1 MGNYVKAI
9 QQLYVAY
16 YNRPGDPAGLEY
28 WNGSVDARGG
38 SLTEI
43 SAAFASSQE
52 YKDAYGGKDNRTV
65 VNTVYQNLFGR
76 DGEKAGVDYW
86 AGLLDS
92 KAISVDGVVTA
103 IAGGAR
109 DADLVAFDNKVKF
122 ATAFT
127 EALNVHPEKAAYN
140 GPDALSFAKQLTS
153 GITTDASLATAVA
166 GMDASTAA
174 FVAASKAPITFTLST
189 NADAGVAFKGGGG
202 NDIYNATGA
211 TFSAGDSLHG
221 GGGHNT
227 LVILDTG
234 SALGAGLPA
243 QAKVENIQ
251 EITLSTKGSVG
262 GANAYDMS
270 GFTGLEQVSIT
281 ATGGVNLKVGDGAR
295 TVSVDG
301 NTAAATL
308 TGKDLTT
315 VSLAHTSQ
323 AATINNSTA
332 DHELTL
338 RLQEVRSAATV
349 TDATAKTVNLQA
361 IFQNGGNGS
370 DINLAAANAST
381 LNIDNNSTLN
391 LTTTA
396 LAAADKLAT
405 MTLKGA
411 GAFSADLSGIAPLS
425 TVDASLSSGA
435 NTMKIAGISGLLVKG
450 GAGADDITLTGL
462 LSGNAIVQL
471 GAGNDRY
478 DFSQA
483 AQSGAQVDAGL
494 GIDTIVINDAALL
507 ATPGPVVYSHFETL
521 DFSSGK
527 GLYDLA
533 RVGDVTTLHTHAR
546 LRADVEFTNGRA
558 DSKIEMVSQDI
569 NLDQAGKTVEPLTL
583 GFNIKFGLQDASGA
597 NDKLTISMT
606 STDSRAD
613 GRINGF
619 VEASTVE
626 ANGIENITIHSTA
639 NKVEA
644 DNPATTVNEGRTASD
659 YVNGITNLKA
669 EGVKVVSVT
678 GDASTDLH
686 LLYSTT
692 VSTFDASKST
702 GDVSLDGWVNNS
714 AGAKASLTFLGG
726 KGDDYYISSD
736 HGAVFQGNA
745 GADTVQLYRYEN
757 NKDIIKFNAASD
769 SFITF
774 ATADKKEVLAFDTI
788 YDFQVGVDKIDL
800 SGLHLA
806 AGANRDAFAVI
817 KLASNTTHILQS
829 TLKDGVGAFNDGVAN
844 RSIAFAMY
852 GVDDGFMLVDTN
864 GDGNYTGG
872 TDLLFSMYGDTAIP
886 VISDFIF

>member
-16 YNRPGDPAGLEY
+16 YNRPGDPAGLEF
-28 WNGSVDARGG
+28 WNGVVEAQGG
-38 SLTEI
+38 SLTAVA
-43 SAAFASSQE
+43 AAFASSPE
-52 YKDAYGGKDNRTV
+52 YVATYGGKDNRTV

-76 DGEKAGVDYW
+76 DGEKAGVDFW
-86 AGLLDS
+86 TGVLDS
-92 KAISVDGVVTA
+92 KAISVDGVVTT
-103 IAGGAR
+103 IAGGAQGS
-109 DADLVAFDNKVKF
+109 DLVAFDNKVKF

-127 EALNVHPEKAAYN
+127 EALNVHPEKAAYS
-140 GPDALSFAKQLTS
+140 GAEALSFAKSLTS

-174 FVAASKAPITFTLST
+174 FVAASKAPITFTLSA
-189 NADAGVAFKGGGG
+189 NADTGVAFKGGGG

-221 GGGHNT
+221 GGGFNT
-227 LVILDTG
+227 LAIEDNG
-234 SALGAGLPA
+234 AALGAGVPA

-251 EITLSTKGSVG
+251 KVIMYSKGSVG

-270 GFTGLEQVSIT
+270 GFTGLQQVSIT
-281 ATGGVNLKVGDGAR
+281 ATGGVNLKVGDGAH
-295 TVSVDG
+295 TVSVAN

-308 TGKDLTT
+308 TGKDLTS
-315 VSLAHTSQ
+315 VSLAGTNQ

-332 DHELTL
+332 DHELALTL
-338 RLQEVRSAATV
+338 MEVGNAATI
-349 TDATAKTVNLQA
+349 TDATAKTVNLRVENLA
-361 IFQNGGNGS
+361 FGKGS
-370 DINLAAANAST
+370 DINLAAANAGT
-381 LNIDNNSTLN
+381 LNIDNNAAFK

-411 GAFSADLSGIAPLS
+411 GAFSADLSGIAPLT

-435 NTMKIAGISGLLVKG
+435 NTMKIAGVSGLLVKG
-450 GAGADDITLTGL
+450 GSGADDITLTGL

-483 AQSGAQVDAGL
+483 AQSGAQVDAGT

-507 ATPGPVVYSHFETL
+507 ATPGPVVYSQFETL

-527 GLYDLA
+527 GIYDLA

-569 NLDQAGKTVEPLTL
+569 NLDQTGKAVEPLTL

-619 VEASTVE
+619 VEANTIE

-644 DNPATTVNEGRTASD
+644 DNPATTVNEGRTARD

-692 VSTFDASKST
+692 ATTFDASKST

-714 AGAKASLTFLGG
+714 AGAKADLTYLGAQG
-726 KGDDYYISSD
+726 EDYYISSD
-736 HGAVFQGNA
+736 HGVVFQGNA
-745 GADTVQLYRYEN
+745 GLDTVQLYRYEK
-757 NKDIIKFNAASD
+757 NKDVIKFNSASD
-769 SFITF
+769 SFLTF
-774 ATADKKEVLAFDTI
+774 ATADKKEVDAFDTI
-788 YDFQVGVDKIDL
+788 YDFQVGTDKIDL

-806 AGANRDAFAVI
+806 AGANRDGFATI
-817 KLASNTTHILQS
+817 KLASNTIHILQS
-829 TLKDGVGAFNDGVAN
+829 TLKDGVGVFNDGAAN

-872 TDLLFSMYGDTAIP
+872 TDLIFSMYGNTAIP
-886 VISDFIF
+886 VMSDFIF